1 MSLEESASDHLAETK
16 RATLKKLSNDRQ
28 SQWPNTLE
36 AQRRKREAEFKNRE
50 VLAEQKRRVLD
61 QEEAELRRQQ
71 RLEAIS
77 RANDLLYE
85 QTDCMKVLRS
95 KELLADCLHDRK
107 FQIMH
112 KNKVKEDIKV
122 ENQKYHEVIME
133 AVRLGEEKEK
143 AKKAEDERR
152 MHEVALVREEQLRTV
167 RAMRAAA
174 AEEQR
179 QIGLQMKRMAEERA
193 EEDRK
198 QQEEKVR
205 VTKEKNKEFILGNEQ
220 LKEVRKQLKAQ
231 EQRDQEKRNS
241 EVDVIENRKLVRKAL
256 EIRKFEKAQQTRLKM
271 IERATE
277 LLAQRTNND
286 NALLEK
292 QVTEQ
297 RAKEDKKFADKEQA
311 REDEWKKTIESRNLQ
326 VEARRKAR
334 EDEAE
339 AERQMI
345 ERWHIKS
352 AADNAAE
359 EAKIR
364 KRHAMAMELRAL
376 QEAQA
381 NERKR
386 EMEEAKLIEDA
397 RLKMLIDQGVDED
410 KRFQEICKK
419 EIQRYAADGKPT
431 YPLFRALE
439 YKQPDLLPV
448 SGFRI

>member
-1 MSLEESASDHLAETK
+1 
-16 RATLKKLSNDRQ
+16 
-28 SQWPNTLE
+28 
-36 AQRRKREAEFKNRE
+36 
-50 VLAEQKRRVLD
+50 
-61 QEEAELRRQQ
+61 
-71 RLEAIS
+71 
-77 RANDLLYE
+77 
-85 QTDCMKVLRS
+85 
-95 KELLADCLHDRK
+95 
-107 FQIMH
+107 MH
-112 KNKVKEDIKV
+112 KNKVKEDIKA
-122 ENQKYHEVIME
+122 ENQRYHEVIME

-193 EEDRK
+193 KEDQK
-198 QQEEKVR
+198 QQEEKLR
-205 VTKEKNKEFILGNEQ
+205 ITKEKNKEFILGNEQ
-220 LKEVRKQLKAQ
+220 LKEVRRQLKAQ
-231 EQRDQEKRNS
+231 EQRDQEKRNA

-339 AERQMI
+339 AEREMI
-345 ERWHIKS
+345 ERWHIKN

-386 EMEEAKLIEDA
+386 EIEQAKLIEDA

-410 KRFQEICKK
+410 KRYQEICKK
-419 EIQRYAADGKPT
+419 EIQRYEADGKPT
-431 YPLFRALE
+431 YPLYRALE
-439 YKQPDLLPV
+439 YKQPDLLAV